1 MSNRRV
7 SLPGASELFRSTA
20 TAKHNSFG
28 DTDKAHDGLD
38 DVEQRTSSDPDASA
52 RSGNGTRQG
61 HGGRQTAAADALAD
75 AQGSTVDSRAATT
88 NSSATRGTTGSRRG
102 SGRVRHDE
110 KITVYVSTEELLALE
125 NARLQLR
132 AQGVAADRGRIVRE
146 AIAIALADLDLRG
159 TESALV
165 TRLDQ

>member
-7 SLPGASELFRSTA
+7 SLPGASELFRS

-61 HGGRQTAAADALAD
+61 HGGRQTAAADASAD
-75 AQGSTVDSRAATT
+75 AQGSTGDSRAATT

>member
-7 SLPGASELFRSTA
+7 SLPGASELFRS

-61 HGGRQTAAADALAD
+61 HGGRQTAAADASAD
-75 AQGSTVDSRAATT
+75 AQGSIEDSRAATT